1 MGSILSCRA
10 TTLTHLS
17 SGAETAGTRAVTDG
31 VAWVHLPPPSLWP
44 GDILSPR
51 CVRPSPY
58 FSCGHPD
65 LVLGDSVCLGDDIA
79 DHGFR
84 ASLEGQPL
92 IVLIVYFCLLWLL
105 WDVALTS
112 PSLVFSC
119 KIRDQG
125 GQVQVGVMITSCHS
139 SLKKSSHHV

>member
-1 MGSILSCRA
+1 M
-10 TTLTHLS
+10 
-17 SGAETAGTRAVTDG
+17 
-31 VAWVHLPPPSLWP
+31 
-44 GDILSPR
+44 
-51 CVRPSPY
+51 RPSPY
-58 FSCGHPD
+58 FSCGHTD
-65 LVLGDSVCLGDDIA
+65 LVSGDSVCFGDAIA

-105 WDVALTS
+105 WDVALIS

-125 GQVQVGVMITSCHS
+125 GQVQVGVLITSRHS
-139 SLKKSSHHV
+139 SLKKTKSSCLIDRDEVSSGGLPACEACVGEQLWDLSFLG